1 MKHLSC
7 EEFITRFPCHEGHV
21 GVIGWPADL
30 TVDRDTA
37 ITGVVNGNVV
47 VATGAQ
53 ALIAGVVKGSLLV
66 EPDAEVYLT
75 GTIEGD
81 VKLDGN
87 AWLTGRVKGSF
98 QGSAGAHLCSN
109 AIFGA

>member
-1 MKHLSC
+1 MKHLSY
-7 EEFITRFPCHEGHV
+7 EEFMTRFPCHEGHV
-21 GVIGWPADL
+21 GLIGWPADL

-47 VATGAQ
+47 VATGTQ
-53 ALIAGVVKGSLLV
+53 ALITGVVKGNLLV

-81 VKLDGN
+81 VTLDGN
-87 AWLTGRVKGSF
+87 AWLTGWVKGSF
-98 QGSAGAHLCSN
+98 QGGAHAYLCSN
-109 AIFGA
+109 AKFGA